1 MGMLSET
8 STPPLCPICRQPMK
22 FIKAVLHLVG
32 LPDMF
37 VFCCSRCEQA
47 ETKVQ

>member
-1 MGMLSET
+1 
-8 STPPLCPICRQPMK
+8 MK
-22 FIKAVLHLVG
+22 FIKAVLVG